1 MSVWGLFPKE
11 AVSADKRGEQT
22 HAGGID
28 LGGRP
33 TVSEEK
39 LPFVHSEQRV
49 AWRELF
55 KLSQPIHYKTSLGLL
70 PRDSLEGASL
80 ICYA

>member
-1 MSVWGLFPKE
+1 M
-11 AVSADKRGEQT
+11 DKRGEQT
-22 HAGGID
+22 PAGGID

-39 LPFVHSEQRV
+39 LPFVQPEQRV

-55 KLSQPIHYKTSLGLL
+55 KPSQHAHYKTSLGPL
-70 PRDSLEGASL
+70 PRNSLKGGIPFSTPERW
-80 ICYA
+80 